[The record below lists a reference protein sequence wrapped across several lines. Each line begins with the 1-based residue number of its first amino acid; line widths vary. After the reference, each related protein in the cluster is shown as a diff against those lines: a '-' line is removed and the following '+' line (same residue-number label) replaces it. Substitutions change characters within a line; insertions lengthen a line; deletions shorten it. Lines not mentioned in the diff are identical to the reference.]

1 MNLRRNMLIPA
12 AALVLLVSSCNYL
25 DVSDQLAGGLQNTD
39 EVFETYLI
47 PNAGMRPY
55 LPEYPIIPDLTVPM

>member
-39 EVFETYLI
+39 EVFEKRILYQTLVCVHIYRNTRLF
-47 PNAGMRPY
+47 R
-55 LPEYPIIPDLTVPM
+55 T

>member
-39 EVFETYLI
+39 EVF
-47 PNAGMRPY
+47 
-55 LPEYPIIPDLTVPM
+55 